1 MRRLGVLEDRHRKAV
16 DPLRQ
21 TSTGSIGSSSSPSNK
36 GAAQK
41 NQRQLQQDLEEM
53 QNKMQSEI
61 DRVRRSTRLNYRP
74 PDLRGSARRHREWT
88 QHRKST
94 GSHLS
99 MHISTHRSIHMSVSR
114 QPLTHEMQSVDR
126 LRKAV
131 NPLHSL
137 STESVGSPLSPSSTG
152 AAQHIERLLQQE
164 LDQIGVDRKP
174 FLSETR
180 VPKYI

>member
-1 MRRLGVLEDRHRKAV
+1 
-16 DPLRQ
+16 
-21 TSTGSIGSSSSPSNK
+21 
-36 GAAQK
+36 
-41 NQRQLQQDLEEM
+41 
-53 QNKMQSEI
+53 
-61 DRVRRSTRLNYRP
+61 
-74 PDLRGSARRHREWT
+74 
-88 QHRKST
+88 
-94 GSHLS
+94 
-99 MHISTHRSIHMSVSR
+99 MSVSR

-152 AAQHIERLLQQE
+152 AAQNIERLLQQE
-164 LDQIGVDRKP
+164 LDQIGVDRKQ